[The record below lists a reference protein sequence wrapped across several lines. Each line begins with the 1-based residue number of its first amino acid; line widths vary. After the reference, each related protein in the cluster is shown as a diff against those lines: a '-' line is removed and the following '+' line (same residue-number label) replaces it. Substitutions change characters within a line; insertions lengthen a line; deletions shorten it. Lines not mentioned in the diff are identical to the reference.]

1 MKRVLLVDDEPLAL
15 NALRRL
21 LRADQHTWDMRFATS
36 GESALEELA
45 NGPADV
51 VVTDMRMPGMDGAQ
65 LLEKVRDRYP
75 DVLRIILSGHTEG
88 DAAQR
93 ALGICHRYL
102 AKPCDP
108 IALKSA
114 IGGM

>member
-1 MKRVLLVDDEPLAL
+1 MTVDYTAFG
-15 NALRRL
+15 NV
-21 LRADQHTWDMRFATS
+21 LRADQHTWAMRFATS

-45 NGPADV
+45 NDPADV

-65 LLEKVRDRYP
+65 LLETVRDRYP
-75 DVLRIILSGHTEG
+75 GVLRIILSGHTEG
-88 DAAQR
+88 EATHR

-114 IGGM
+114 ISASPAQ